1 MHLSVVYSGAVT
13 EQITDG
19 SLTST
24 IKSKTGT

>member
-1 MHLSVVYSGAVT
+1 MHLSVVYSGAIT

-19 SLTST
+19 SLTS